1 MNKYHLFL
9 LTLLLSLSTI
19 VTAQTRRISGTV
31 VDKDSK
37 EGLMFATF
45 QLLKPDS
52 TFVTGGTTDDAGT
65 FSTHAPADG
74 SYLLKFTNVG
84 YKPLVKS
91 VSVRDSADVH
101 LGTLTMTADAIVL
114 KGVTATGYAT
124 KVTVKE
130 DTFQYN
136 ASAYR
141 TPEGSTIEELVKK
154 LPGAEVSDDG
164 TIKINGK
171 EVKKILVD
179 GKEFMTGDTKTALK
193 NLPNS
198 IVDRIKAYDE
208 RSDLSRITGIDDG
221 NEQTVLD
228 FGLKQGMN
236 KGMFA
241 NVDLSIGTHHRYSE
255 RLMAAYFRSRSR
267 IMLFG
272 SANNTNDMGFP
283 GGGGRGRF
291 GANRNG
297 LNAAKMAGLNY
308 NYENKGKLKL
318 DASLR
323 WNHSNGDIWSLTSME
338 NFTST
343 IGSFSNSLSQRYT
356 RGNSWDG
363 RMRLEWTPDSM
374 TNIMFR
380 PSFTLSTSDA
390 TTRQTSASYND
401 DPYSYVDDPLS
412 DESIEQMA
420 ESGLMVN
427 TQRNRGITYG
437 KTQSGNAMLQYNRKL
452 NTKGRNI
459 TFRTDW
465 SVGRN
470 DSKSLSTND
479 VHLFMV
485 KTALGL
491 DSTYQT
497 HRFNVTPQRNWSY
510 ALQATYSEPIAK
522 AMFLQLSYKY
532 QYRFTKS
539 DRATYDFSQEGP
551 DFSAGFSPQYRD
563 WGSLLNRLP
572 YPYTDYRDDQLSR
585 YSEYRNYT
593 HDIQLMYR
601 WIQPKFQ
608 LNAGVMLQPQNS
620 KFIQE
625 YRGIHIDT
633 LRHVF
638 NWSPTF
644 DFRYRFSKVS
654 NLRINYRGSSSQPSM
669 TDLLDIVDDSDPLNI
684 TRGNPGLKPSFTN
697 NFRLF
702 YNDYKQSHQ
711 RAIMTFVNFQQTRN
725 SIGTRVEYDESTG
738 GRTTMPVNIN
748 GNWNLRGAF
757 MYNFSV
763 DSIGRWNVNTFTDAA
778 YEHNVGFLALDRTSS
793 SQRNTTRVTTIGERL
808 STSWRGD
815 KLEIDLNG
823 SLTYTHARNKL
834 QSRSN
839 LDTWQF
845 SYGVNI
851 NYTLPWGSSLSTD
864 IHENSRRGYADN
876 SMNTNELVWNAQLSH
891 SFLKGNALTVMLQW
905 YDILHKQSNFSR
917 SINAMRRSDT
927 QYNSINSYAMIHV
940 IWRFNS
946 FGGKGARQGERGD
959 GPGMG
964 YGPGGDRPRGNFG
977 GGRPGG
983 GRPGG
988 GGFGGGRP
996 GGGGF

>member
-1 MNKYHLFL
+1 MKKFFL
-9 LTLLLSLSTI
+9 LFFISNLFVLSVS
-19 VTAQTRRISGTV
+19 AQQRMITGTV
-31 VDKDSK
+31 IDKETK
-37 EGLMFATF
+37 EAMPFTTF

-52 TFVTGGTTDDAGT
+52 TFVGGGTTDDDGA
-65 FSTHAPADG
+65 FSTQAPADG

-84 YKPLVKS
+84 YKMLVKS
-91 VSVRDSADVH
+91 VTVKDSSDVN
-101 LGTLTMTADAIVL
+101 LGNIAMSTDAIVL

-193 NLPNS
+193 NLPTS

-228 FGLKQGMN
+228 FGLKPGMN
-236 KGMFA
+236 KGVFA
-241 NVDLSIGTHHRYSE
+241 NIDLSIGTKHRYSE
-255 RLMAAYFRSRSR
+255 RLMAAYFRDKSRL
-267 IMLFG
+267 MFFG

-297 LNAAKMAGLNY
+297 LNAAKMVGLNY
-308 NYENKGKLKL
+308 NFEEKNRLKL

-323 WNHSNGDIWSLTSME
+323 WNHNNGDIWSSTSTE
-338 NFTST
+338 NFVST
-343 IGSFSNSLSQRYT
+343 TGSFSNSVSQRYT
-356 RGNSWDG
+356 RSNSWDG
-363 RMRLEWTPDSM
+363 RLRLEWTPDSM

-380 PSFTLSTSDA
+380 PNFTISTSDG
-390 TTRQTSASYND
+390 TTQATSASYNE
-401 DPYSYVDDPLS
+401 DPYDYVDDPLS

-420 ESGLMVN
+420 ANGLMVN
-427 TQRNRGITYG
+427 TQRNRSISYG
-437 KTQSGNAMLQYNRKL
+437 KQTSGNAMLQYNRKL
-452 NTKGRNI
+452 NMKGRNI

-470 DSKSLSTND
+470 DSKSMSTND
-479 VHLFMV
+479 VHLYLV

-491 DSTYQT
+491 DSTYST
-497 HRFNVTPQRNWSY
+497 HRFNITPQRNWSY

-522 AMFLQLSYKY
+522 AMFLQFSYRY

-539 DRATYDFSQEGP
+539 DRSTYDFSEEGT
-551 DFSAGFSPQYRD
+551 DFSDGFIPKYRK
-563 WGSLLNRLP
+563 WNALLDRLP
-572 YPYTDYRDDQLSR
+572 HPYTDYLDSDLSR
-585 YSEYRNYT
+585 YSEYRNYI
-593 HDIQLMYR
+593 HEVQLTYR

-608 LNAGVMLQPQNS
+608 LNAGIMVQPQRS
-620 KFIQE
+620 QYMQD

-633 LRHVF
+633 IRNVV

-654 NLRINYRGSSSQPSM
+654 NLRINYRGTTSQPSM

-702 YNDYKQSHQ
+702 FNDYKQSHQ
-711 RAIMTFVNFQQTRN
+711 RAIMTFVNFSMTRN
-725 SIGTRVEYDESTG
+725 SISSRVEYDEQTG

-748 GNWNLRGAF
+748 GNWNARAAF

-763 DSIGRWNVNTFTDAA
+763 DSVGRWNVNTFTDAG
-778 YEHNVGFLALDRTSS
+778 YDHQVGYLALDRMSS
-793 SQRNTTRVTTIGERL
+793 SQRNTTRTMTIGERL

-815 KLEIDLNG
+815 NLEIDLNG
-823 SLTYTHARNKL
+823 SLNYTHARNKL

-851 NYTLPWGSSLSTD
+851 NWTLPWGSVLATD

-876 SMNTNELVWNAQLSH
+876 AMNTNELVWNAQLSH
-891 SFLKGNALTVMLQW
+891 GFLKGNALTVMVQW
-905 YDILHKQSNFSR
+905 FDILHRQSNFSR
-917 SINAMRRSDT
+917 TINAIQRTDT
-927 QYNSINSYAMIHV
+927 QYNSINSYAMIHI

-946 FGGKGARQGERGD
+946 FGGKGARQGGQDEPPFM
-959 GPGMG
+959 GPGQ
-964 YGPGGDRPRGNFG
+964 RGNG
-977 GGRPGG
+977 NRNGEMRGRP
-983 GRPGG
+983 

-996 GGGGF
+996 PGGMF